1 MNSLNAMRTAK
12 IGYICI
18 SVILCILGILL
29 IVFPNVSVKLV
40 GICCGILMLVFGCI
54 KLVGYFSKDLFRLA
68 FQYDLATGLLMLAL
82 GVIILT
88 NPTGMVTLLSS
99 VFGILILADG
109 LFKIQISMDSRRFGI
124 HQWWLILSAAIIAG
138 CLGLVLLL
146 RPTESTTVMMVLGG
160 ISLLSEGILNL
171 STVLTAVKIVKN
183 QKPDD
188 VVIEIKRGEF

>member
-109 LFKIQISMDSRRFGI
+109 LFKIQIAMDSRRFGI

>member
-109 LFKIQISMDSRRFGI
+109 LFKIQIAMDSRRFGI
-124 HQWWLILSAAIIAG
+124 HQWWLILAAAIIAG